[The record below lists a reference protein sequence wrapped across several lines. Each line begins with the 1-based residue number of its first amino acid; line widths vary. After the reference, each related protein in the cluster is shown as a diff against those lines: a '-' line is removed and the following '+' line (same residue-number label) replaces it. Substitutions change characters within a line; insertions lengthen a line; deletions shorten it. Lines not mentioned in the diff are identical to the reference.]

1 MILLAVPTFE
11 NISPETFRSIYALKG
26 DAVFD
31 YVTGYDC
38 AKARNAI
45 ARKALDGGFDYV
57 LMVDSDIVLPVHALE
72 YLMEYPADIVF
83 GIYSR
88 KKKPEETEVFKPGTF
103 DFSDR
108 FTVEELRTAGKA
120 RIAVKGAG
128 FGCALVRTQIFNE
141 LQYPWFNFLSYQDNT
156 FLSEDLYFCMMAE
169 QNYSMQVDT
178 RVWCGHIARQIIGDS
193 E

>member
-45 ARKALDGGFDYV
+45 VRKALDGGYEYV
-57 LMVDSDIVLPVHALE
+57 FMVDSDIIIPENALE
-72 YLMEYPADIVF
+72 CLLEYPVDICF
-83 GIYSR
+83 GVYPR
-88 KKKPEETEVFKPGTF
+88 KNNPEETELFHKGTF
-103 DFSDR
+103 SFEKR
-108 FTVEELRTAGKA
+108 FTYKEIKEIGNVRVD
-120 RIAVKGAG
+120 VKGAG
-128 FGCALVRTQIFNE
+128 FGCALIKTDVFRKLN
-141 LQYPWFNFLSYQDNT
+141 YPWFNFVSYEDGD

-169 QNYSMQVDT
+169 NFTMQADI
-178 RVWCGHIARQIIGDS
+178 RVRCKHIKRSIVGD
-193 E
+193 